1 MNERERFEEWA
12 WIWYVKTAKKHDF
25 ERIEKKELFCYEGGR
40 YYREDTNNYWI
51 TWQARDEIAQQD
63 ENELIET
70 LIRICKITIKLQK
83 ELPPNTKW
91 WSLVNE
97 NVDLID
103 IIEKHTSKTWE
114 ELNESEPKRN

>member
-1 MNERERFEEWA
+1 MNERERFDECFKEYWNENPDFM
-12 WIWYVKTAKKHDF
+12 INKEKTF
-25 ERIEKKELFCYEGGR
+25 YF
-40 YYREDTNNYWI
+40 
-51 TWQARDEIAQQD
+51 WQARAEIAKQD
-63 ENELIET
+63 EKELIEA

-114 ELNESEPKRN
+114 ELNG